1 MTSLAVALVDSL
13 LSAMVRADGDAL
25 VMHVGERPIVVS
37 GQRTIDL
44 STHGMNLSAMVG
56 MLGQLLSGDALSS
69 LKELGAVEHALPSR
83 GSDHFSVVAARSGDD
98 IWIEIRR
105 RRETSETTA
114 EIPAGTA
121 QPSEVELPA
130 AAPPALAESEAGDA
144 DSVEAAATDA
154 ESAPAEAS
162 APADEPSAE
171 QPEPAVAEASV
182 SDAGEAGASETV
194 AAEPTDT
201 ETELAEIE
209 AAAPAEPEP
218 ATTETTAPSSHVEP
232 AACTAAEAVAVSD
245 TSPSDQVEAPVDQVE
260 ANASEAEADLAA
272 EPAVSEPQEE
282 QLPATEPEEPAA
294 VPAAIAMPELMASNA
309 GAVPVSTPEPPAE
322 AVAPPSHDE
331 PYAEPVSASHPED
344 DRTAE
349 VAVPAASID
358 ADLTVSGE
366 ESSPALPVL
375 AASAG
380 SSSSVLVSVSPVMP
394 MEPVRQAG
402 LPADERPMTPS
413 VPPAA
418 PIAAE
423 NGTSVPDAP
432 VTRTVRIEVPSRSA
446 APPSRSTGI
455 DRLLRAA
462 DAAGASELFLVS
474 QSRPYVRVGGNVR
487 PLAEETPLLPA
498 DAETLIADVT
508 PEPWRD
514 TVRRGDPAEWLIELA
529 DVGRIRCS
537 TFRDQRGPGA
547 NFHFAFL
554 RATTADDLQLSAD
567 VRRLATE
574 PDGLIL
580 VAGGPANDEAAM
592 VAAFVDILNQQRADY
607 IITLEQQIHVQHT
620 NREALIS
627 QREVGRDAA
636 RAAAAARAALR
647 EAPDVLVIQG
657 VDSGEMAQI
666 AIEAAAQDRLV
677 IASIDA
683 PSGVAAVQRLI
694 ELVPADQR
702 QSARAALAR
711 CFRGAV
717 AQLLLRKATG
727 GRIAARELLSGTRPV
742 ARILADGD
750 LAGLAAPLG
759 AGSRG
764 MAPLVDALVEYVHAG
779 VVDIREAV
787 RKAPD
792 AELLIARLRMAGV
805 DVSAIE
811 AEG

>member
-1 MTSLAVALVDSL
+1 
-13 LSAMVRADGDAL
+13 MVRADGDAL

-37 GQRTIDL
+37 GPRTIDL
-44 STHGMNLSAMVG
+44 SVHGMNLSAMVG

-69 LKELGAVEHALPSR
+69 LKELGAVEHELPSR

-114 EIPAGTA
+114 EIASGTA

-130 AAPPALAESEAGDA
+130 APPVLAQSEAGEVR
-144 DSVEAAATDA
+144 SVEAAATDA
-154 ESAPAEAS
+154 KSAPAEVS
-162 APADEPSAE
+162 APADEPAAE
-171 QPEPAVAEASV
+171 QSEPAIVEALAP
-182 SDAGEAGASETV
+182 DAGEAAASETV
-194 AAEPTDT
+194 TAEPTHT
-201 ETELAEIE
+201 ESEFAEVE

-218 ATTETTAPSSHVEP
+218 ANTEMTAPSAHVEP
-232 AACTAAEAVAVSD
+232 AAVTAAEAVTVGD
-245 TSPSDQVEAPVDQVE
+245 TSPSDQVEAAVDQVE
-260 ANASEAEADLAA
+260 ANASEADADSAA
-272 EPAVSEPQEE
+272 EPAVSQPEE
-282 QLPATEPEEPAA
+282 QPSATEPEEAAA

-309 GAVPVSTPEPPAE
+309 GAVPVGIPEPPTE
-322 AVAPPSHDE
+322 AVATPSHAE

-349 VAVPAASID
+349 VAARAASID
-358 ADLTVSGE
+358 ADLPVSGE
-366 ESSPALPVL
+366 KPSPALPVL

-380 SSSSVLVSVSPVMP
+380 SSSSVVVSHSPVMP

-402 LPADERPMTPS
+402 LPADDPSSRLMTPS
-413 VPPAA
+413 IPPAA
-418 PIAAE
+418 PTAAE
-423 NGTSVPDAP
+423 NGTSVPGAP

-446 APPSRSTGI
+446 APSSRSSGI

-514 TVRRGDPAEWLIELA
+514 SVRRGDPAEWLIELA

-580 VAGGPANDEAAM
+580 IAGGPANDEAAM
-592 VAAFVDILNQQRADY
+592 VAAFVDTLNQQRADY
-607 IITLEQQIHVQHT
+607 IITLEPQIHVQHT

-627 QREVGRDAA
+627 QREVGRDTA

-647 EAPDVLVIQG
+647 EAPDVLVIEG
-657 VDSGEMAQI
+657 VASGEMAQI

-694 ELVPADQR
+694 ELVPAEQR
-702 QSARAALAR
+702 QSARVALAR
-711 CFRGAV
+711 SFRGAV

-750 LAGLAAPLG
+750 LAGLAAPLS

-792 AELLIARLRMAGV
+792 ADLLIARLRMAGV

>member
-1 MTSLAVALVDSL
+1 
-13 LSAMVRADGDAL
+13 
-25 VMHVGERPIVVS
+25 
-37 GQRTIDL
+37 
-44 STHGMNLSAMVG
+44 
-56 MLGQLLSGDALSS
+56 
-69 LKELGAVEHALPSR
+69 
-83 GSDHFSVVAARSGDD
+83 
-98 IWIEIRR
+98 
-105 RRETSETTA
+105 
-114 EIPAGTA
+114 
-121 QPSEVELPA
+121 
-130 AAPPALAESEAGDA
+130 
-144 DSVEAAATDA
+144 
-154 ESAPAEAS
+154 
-162 APADEPSAE
+162 
-171 QPEPAVAEASV
+171 
-182 SDAGEAGASETV
+182 
-194 AAEPTDT
+194 
-201 ETELAEIE
+201 
-209 AAAPAEPEP
+209 
-218 ATTETTAPSSHVEP
+218 
-232 AACTAAEAVAVSD
+232 
-245 TSPSDQVEAPVDQVE
+245 
-260 ANASEAEADLAA
+260 
-272 EPAVSEPQEE
+272 
-282 QLPATEPEEPAA
+282 
-294 VPAAIAMPELMASNA
+294 
-309 GAVPVSTPEPPAE
+309 
-322 AVAPPSHDE
+322 
-331 PYAEPVSASHPED
+331 
-344 DRTAE
+344 
-349 VAVPAASID
+349 
-358 ADLTVSGE
+358 
-366 ESSPALPVL
+366 
-375 AASAG
+375 
-380 SSSSVLVSVSPVMP
+380 
-394 MEPVRQAG
+394 
-402 LPADERPMTPS
+402 MTPS
-413 VPPAA
+413 IPPAA

-423 NGTSVPDAP
+423 NGTSVPGAP

-446 APPSRSTGI
+446 APSSRSTGI

-580 VAGGPANDEAAM
+580 IAGGPANDEAAM
-592 VAAFVDILNQQRADY
+592 VAAFVDTLNQQRADY
-607 IITLEQQIHVQHT
+607 IITLEPQIHVQHT

-647 EAPDVLVIQG
+647 EAPDVLVIEG
-657 VDSGEMAQI
+657 VASGEIAQI

-702 QSARAALAR
+702 QSARVALAH

-750 LAGLAAPLG
+750 LAGLAAPLS

-764 MAPLVDALVEYVHAG
+764 MAPLVDALVEDVHAG

-787 RKAPD
+787 QKAPD
-792 AELLIARLRMAGV
+792 ADLLIARLRMAGV